1 MIRLYDLDKYRGF
14 TIVSMVLFHLCYDI
28 NLYNNLLWYN
38 NFFIN
43 RIWQLSIALS
53 FYLISGISSN
63 FLQANENI
71 KRGIKT
77 SILGFIISLITYIF
91 IRNQLIIFGV
101 LNGLGFSMIITGLI
115 KKYKKLN
122 KNLFWIFIIL
132 FVLTYS
138 IPSKKFLGHDM
149 NSFLYDMNLFFLGFP
164 KDSFYSTDYFPI
176 IPWIFIYISG
186 YLLGQI
192 IISKKLYN
200 ENSKINLLAKIG
212 QKSMTIYLLHQPILF
227 LLVYITFK
235 IF

>member
-138 IPSKKFLGHDM
+138 IPSKKFLGHEM